1 MEWAQK
7 VKYETDSTLERMS
20 CFEKKAK
27 KWKVNEAR
35 NKTTF
40 PFGIFCPKFSHP
52 STYVKWGICR
62 FIVPQHTIQ
71 WFPFTAPSSRL
82 FSKSLTQEVS
92 LECGVMDGAI
102 SHCRLW
108 LMACNS
114 LFDDTILPFLFWM
127 VNTKS
132 YLRNC
137 IQIKKQL
144 YLYALM
150 PIKRKSK
157 RHSCEGGLPAPPY
170 LCVLLQNMLTYI
182 CSVCVFFFVKFH

>member
-1 MEWAQK
+1 MRQ
-7 VKYETDSTLERMS
+7 ETKQLFPLEFFAPNFHTHPHTS
-20 CFEKKAK
+20 
-27 KWKVNEAR
+27 NEASVVLSYLNTQYNDSPLQR
-35 NKTTF
+35 LQLKR
-40 PFGIFCPKFSHP
+40 IF
-52 STYVKWGICR
+52 
-62 FIVPQHTIQ
+62 
-71 WFPFTAPSSRL
+71 

-144 YLYALM
+144 YLYAL
-150 PIKRKSK
+150 IKRKSK

>member
-1 MEWAQK
+1 MRQ
-7 VKYETDSTLERMS
+7 ETKQLFPLEFFAPNFHTHPHTS
-20 CFEKKAK
+20 
-27 KWKVNEAR
+27 NEASVVLSYL
-35 NKTTF
+35 NTQYND
-40 PFGIFCPKFSHP
+40 S
-52 STYVKWGICR
+52 
-62 FIVPQHTIQ
+62 
-71 WFPFTAPSSRL
+71 FPFTAPSDF
-82 FSKSLTQEVS
+82 FSKSLTQEAS

-150 PIKRKSK
+150 PIKQKSK
-157 RHSCEGGLPAPPY
+157 RHSCEGSLLVPTY
-170 LCVLLQNMLTYI
+170 RCVFLQNTLSYFL
-182 CSVCVFFFVKFH
+182 FFFVKFH